1 MLEPNATVAATMDHQ
16 GADLETAMATVVE
29 RLTAIVRDGIIH
41 GYFEVT
47 ISGRA
52 ASGGRTEVIIAA
64 GKKHRFL
71 LRNK

>member
-1 MLEPNATVAATMDHQ
+1 MDHQ
-16 GADLETAMATVVE
+16 GGDLETTMARVME
-29 RLTAIVRDGIIH
+29 KLTATVRDGIVH

>member
-1 MLEPNATVAATMDHQ
+1 MEHNNPDQDASIAMVLEE
-16 GADLETAMATVVE
+16 LMA
-29 RLTAIVRDGIIH
+29 LVRDGIAH

-52 ASGGRTEVIIAA
+52 AAGGRTEVIIAA

-71 LRNK
+71 LRKK